1 MSTLQPRHRGTPRP
15 THVRATRPSF
25 DLIKLL
31 VVIAIISVLISLLLP
46 AVQRR
51 EDRLQLYST
60 TGGKWTYPV
69 RLRQAGRPRCR
80 GRCQPPP
87 PSTHTPAPLQRRLRS
102 ALLSR
107 SAAEPRLVP
116 LALDLLRRALDS
128 GMPPACVADDPDLDA
143 LRESPSYSRLF
154 KNLSQ

>member
-1 MSTLQPRHRGTPRP
+1 VSTLQPRRRGTPRP

-31 VVIAIISVLISLLLP
+31 VAIAIISVLISLLLP
-46 AVQRR
+46 ADQRR

-69 RLRQAGRPRCR
+69 RRARLGDPAAEADVNRLLQVP
-80 GRCQPPP
+80 
-87 PSTHTPAPLQRRLRS
+87 TPQHLYNAACAL

-107 SAAEPRLVP
+107 SAAKPRLVP
-116 LALDLLRRALDS
+116 LALDRLRRALDS
-128 GMPPACVADDPDLDA
+128 GIPLVCVADDPDLDA